1 MRPAF
6 VKRIAPVALLALIL
20 AACSSDDD
28 DPASPPADPAAPELP
43 AATTQAPAASF
54 ANDYERYRAQPTACG
69 ADQPP
74 ALTHMEFE
82 RPDDTGIDLLSTYT
96 ATISTSCGDITVEL
110 DPSGAPLAVNSFIFL
125 AQQGYYN
132 GIVSHRI
139 DPDFMFQTGD
149 PNANGSGNPG
159 YLILRDEWP
168 ATGFAYDR
176 GVVAMANAGPQ
187 TTGSQFFI
195 VLVDGVA
202 LPANYTVLGRVVDG
216 EATLDAISA
225 IPVAARPSGEVS
237 LPLESLYIES
247 ITVDL

>member
-1 MRPAF
+1 MRPASI
-6 VKRIAPVALLALIL
+6 KRIAPVVLLALAF
-20 AACSSDDD
+20 AACSSDEDE
-28 DPASPPADPAAPELP
+28 PASPPADPAAPSP
-43 AATTQAPAASF
+43 PPATTQAPAETFAS
-54 ANDYERYRAQPTACG
+54 DYERYRAQPTACG

-74 ALTHMEFE
+74 ALTPMQFE
-82 RPDDTGIDLLSTYT
+82 QPEDTGIDVLGTYT
-96 ATISTSCGDITVEL
+96 AVVATSCGDLTIEL

-125 AQQGYYN
+125 AQQGYYD

-139 DPDFMFQTGD
+139 DPEFMFQTGD
-149 PNANGSGNPG
+149 PSANGTGNPG

-168 ATGFAYDR
+168 AAGFAYDR

-195 VLVDGVA
+195 VLVDGVP
-202 LPANYTVLGRVVDG
+202 LPPNFTVLGRVVDS
-216 EATLDAISA
+216 EETLDAISA
-225 IPVAARPSGEVS
+225 IPVAARPGGEVS